1 MTVSAEEK
9 RRIKALDREFK
20 LRKRAQGRKID
31 SSGRLLPKVASQDQP
46 LKDFIGNVDSS
57 VIQQALVETGDEKA
71 IALATMMMNPTERR
85 SFPTLCRAC
94 GVTLQQ
100 LNELWR
106 KHNLALGMVKMASR
120 LPKVM
125 EDTAQDAESRYTL
138 CPRCDGLGTVTRAI
152 KDDSGNLREVDEECP
167 QCHGAREVRTPGDA
181 KARDLTFETMG
192 LTGKT
197 APMLAQQFI
206 IGGDESFEGLI
217 GAAQKVIT
225 IRPDAPK
232 EEDQ

>member
-9 RRIKALDREFK
+9 RRIKALDAEFK
-20 LRKRAQGRKID
+20 RRKRAQGRKID
-31 SSGRLLPKVASQDQP
+31 SSGRLLPAQPTKDQP

-57 VIQQALVETGDEKA
+57 VIQQALVETGDDKA

-125 EDTAQDAESRYTL
+125 EDTAQDAESKYSL

-225 IRPDAPK
+225 IRPESATK
-232 EEDQ
+232 EEE

>member
-1 MTVSAEEK
+1 MVTADEK
-9 RRIKALDREFK
+9 RRIKDLDREFK
-20 LRKRAQGRKID
+20 RRKRAQGRKID
-31 SSGRLLPKVASQDQP
+31 SSGRLLPALPTKDQP

-57 VIQQALVETGDEKA
+57 VIQQALVETGEEKA
-71 IALATMMMNPTERR
+71 LALATMMMNPTERR

-125 EDTAQDAESRYTL
+125 DDTAQDAESRYSL

-152 KDDSGNLREVDEECP
+152 KDDSGNLREIDGDCP
-167 QCHGAREVRTPGDA
+167 QCHGAREVRVPGDS

-197 APMLAQQFI
+197 APILAQQFI

-217 GAAQKVIT
+217 GAAQKVLT
-225 IRPDAPK
+225 IRPESK
-232 EEDQ
+232 GESE

>member
-1 MTVSAEEK
+1 MTVTAEEK
-9 RRIKALDREFK
+9 RRIKEVDREFK
-20 LRKRAQGRKID
+20 RRKRAQGRKID
-31 SSGRLLPKVASQDQP
+31 SSGRLLPANPNKDQP
-46 LKDFIGNVDSS
+46 LRDFVGNVDMA
-57 VIQQALVETGDEKA
+57 VVQQALVETGDEKA
-71 IALATMMMNPTERR
+71 LALASMMMNPTERR
-85 SFPTLCRAC
+85 SFPTLCRAA

-125 EDTAQDAESRYTL
+125 EDTAQDAESRYSL
-138 CPRCDGLGTVTRAI
+138 CPRCDGLGTVTRAV
-152 KDDSGNLREVDEECP
+152 KDNGGNLAEVDEECP
-167 QCHGAREVRTPGDA
+167 QCHGAREVRVPGDS

-225 IRPDAPK
+225 IRPESK
-232 EEDQ
+232 GENE

>member
-1 MTVSAEEK
+1 VSVSAEEK

-20 LRKRAQGRKID
+20 LRKRAQGRKMD

-57 VIQQALVETGDEKA
+57 VIQQALVETGDDKA

-125 EDTAQDAESRYTL
+125 EDTAQDAESRYSL

-225 IRPDAPK
+225 IRPESATK
-232 EEDQ
+232 EEE